1 MLLTRLIKLLIFP
14 LLVIVPVIAQAGT
27 EEEKEKAE
35 AKERSEYIEHH
46 LLDAHSFHIVGNI
59 GFPLPV
65 ILWDGELHMFMS
77 SAFNNYK
84 HQEDSVAQSKGKFF
98 KVYHGKIYSTD
109 AAGTIT
115 INPVTKHPDQKEVYD
130 MSITKN
136 VFVVMLIGGL
146 ILWLFISM
154 AKSYKN
160 SLVPSGAAKFLEP
173 LVLYVRDEIAIP
185 NIGEKH
191 YQKYMGYL
199 LSVFFFVWIINLV
212 GLTPLGINV
221 TGNIAIT
228 ASLAIMTLFITLYT
242 SNKNYWA
249 HIFWMPG
256 VPAPMKIILAPIELL
271 GVIIKPFA
279 LLIRLY
285 ANIKAGHIV
294 LMSIIAVMYTFEN
307 WGAKGAF
314 LFLDFFLSSIELL
327 VAFLQA
333 YIFTMLSALYFGAAC
348 EEHHHE
354 EHHEGAVAHH

>member
-1 MLLTRLIKLLIFP
+1 MLLTRFIKLLILP
-14 LLVIVPVIAQAGT
+14 LMVMVPSLVNAGT
-27 EEEKEKAE
+27 EAEEAKEKAE
-35 AKERSEYIEHH
+35 RKEFITHH
-46 LLDAHSFHIVGNI
+46 LKDAHSFHIVGHV

-65 ILWDGELHMFMS
+65 ILYDGELHMFMS
-77 SAFNNYK
+77 SAFG
-84 HQEDSVAQSKGKFF
+84 HEEELVAESNGKFF
-98 KVYHGKIYSTD
+98 KIYEGKIFATD

-115 INPVTKHPDQKEVYD
+115 INPTTNHPDQKEVYD

-136 VFVVMLIGGL
+136 VFVVILIGAL
-146 ILWLFISM
+146 MLWLFIGM
-154 AKSYKN
+154 AKSYQN
-160 SLVPSGAAKFLEP
+160 SLVPSGAAKFFEP

-228 ASLAIMTLFITLYT
+228 ASLALMTLFITLYT

-256 VPAPMKIILAPIELL
+256 VPKPMRIVLMPIELL

-314 LFLDFFLSSIELL
+314 LFLDFFLSALELL